1 MGGDW
6 KQMLYASQRGDLELL
21 KYYFEMGI
29 NPDYQHPEF
38 LTNPLLE
45 SIRFGHLDIA
55 AFLLENGV
63 DPLVKEVWDEKST
76 PLSIAIMT
84 QNKEAVLLLQK
95 YIDIGDALQQ
105 INKVSQS
112 SSRNSFF
119 KKIKNLWS

>member
-6 KQMLYASQRGDLELL
+6 KEMLYASQRGDFELL
-21 KYYFEMGI
+21 KYYFKMGV

-63 DPLVKEVWDEKST
+63 NPTIEEIWDEKST

-84 QNKEAVLLLQK
+84 KNKAAVALLGK
-95 YIDIGDALQQ
+95 YIEVGDAIQQ
-105 INKVSQS
+105 IEKEIESKKG
-112 SSRNSFF
+112 FF
-119 KKIKNLWS
+119 KKVKSLWS